1 MSHDGHNHPHPH
13 PGQAMNM
20 PSPDAAA
27 GVPDELIRLYSLAID
42 KNVVTDKKG
51 EVDPA
56 ELGALNNIIQSLI
69 GINDGPQA
77 LPPGIPQQFLM
88 TEYIPPPPQ
97 PIPNL
102 RSNHIAK
109 AREDGNTFFRNQK
122 YADAIKHYT
131 LSAHLSATRPTF
143 ESGQYSR
150 DELSLALCN
159 RSAAY
164 AAKGEYI
171 EALVDANAVIA
182 LKRPFTKGYF
192 RKAKALA
199 ALGWYTEAKDALLL
213 GLEFEPANEDL
224 SSALADLE
232 KNAPGAKKLAAT
244 ATT

>member
-1 MSHDGHNHPHPH
+1 MWKYWNHDLLLTR
-13 PGQAMNM
+13 
-20 PSPDAAA
+20 PSAQ
-27 GVPDELIRLYSLAID
+27 LAID

-213 GLEFEPANEDL
+213 GLEFEPANEVRFSSCPVRAVLTCVLLPQDL